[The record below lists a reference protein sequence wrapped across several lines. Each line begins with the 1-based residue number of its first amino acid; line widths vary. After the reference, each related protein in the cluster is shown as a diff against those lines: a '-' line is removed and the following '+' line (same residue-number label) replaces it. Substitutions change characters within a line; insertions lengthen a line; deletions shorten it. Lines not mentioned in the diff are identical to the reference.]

1 MKLFKILVYFLNFGY
16 YINKLLLGGDTVN
29 LSSEKLLKVGAAAVL
44 SVGLLAACGDDNND
58 NDDIIID
65 DPIEQDNDQEDDTD
79 LDLEDEE

>member
-1 MKLFKILVYFLNFGY
+1 MSR
-16 YINKLLLGGDTVN
+16 LLLGGDSVN
-29 LSSEKLLKVGAAAVL
+29 LSTAKLLKVGSAAVL

-79 LDLEDEE
+79 LDLDDEE